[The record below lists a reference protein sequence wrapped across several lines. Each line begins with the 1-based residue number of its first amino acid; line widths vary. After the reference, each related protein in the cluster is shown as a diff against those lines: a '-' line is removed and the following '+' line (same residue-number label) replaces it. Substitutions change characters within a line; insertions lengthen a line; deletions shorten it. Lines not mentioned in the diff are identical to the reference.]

1 MEHLIVVA
9 TVLAIATFATGV
21 VLPLAARR
29 RTDLDDPVAAD
40 ELSAWR

>member
-21 VLPLAARR
+21 VLPLATRR
-29 RTDLDDPVAAD
+29 RADLDDTVAAD
-40 ELSAWR
+40 ELSAWH

>member
-9 TVLAIATFATGV
+9 TVLAIATFATGAL
-21 VLPLAARR
+21 LPLAARR
-29 RTDLDDPVAAD
+29 RTDPEDPVARD